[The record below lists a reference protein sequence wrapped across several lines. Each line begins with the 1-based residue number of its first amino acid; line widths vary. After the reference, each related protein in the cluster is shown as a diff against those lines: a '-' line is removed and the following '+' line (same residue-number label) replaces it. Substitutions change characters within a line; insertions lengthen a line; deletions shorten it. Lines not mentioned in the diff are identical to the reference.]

1 MKVKRRLPEQLYGSD
16 IKSMFQTT
24 SVPFKRPHLVIYMC
38 LLDWMR
44 NYYNYLYPAIQ
55 PKRAIL
61 GRQLKVSL
69 FQLSTLVE
77 RNRWAGEFLLISVF
91 SSHALSLSCSLLVQ
105 VMTCASWMMPP
116 VTQVRSHVWVVC
128 VSAVVYR
135 VSLSAVFTST
145 WLIVIVLL
153 TQATSLD
160 KCSSNFGRRSVC
172 LCVCV
177 CICIGFW

>member
-1 MKVKRRLPEQLYGSD
+1 
-16 IKSMFQTT
+16 
-24 SVPFKRPHLVIYMC
+24 
-38 LLDWMR
+38 
-44 NYYNYLYPAIQ
+44 
-55 PKRAIL
+55 
-61 GRQLKVSL
+61 
-69 FQLSTLVE
+69 
-77 RNRWAGEFLLISVF
+77 
-91 SSHALSLSCSLLVQ
+91 
-105 VMTCASWMMPP
+105 MMPP

-177 CICIGFW
+177 CAYALVFDKKPAVLHLFHGPKHIYRRFR